1 MMQDIEKQKKF
12 VAEKTKEVEAE
23 ENIAKAK
30 KEDADFIQKDCQDA
44 LQKVMP
50 IYNAAM
56 KAVDD
61 LNKNDITEVKSIQK
75 PPEGAKAVM
84 KTLCIMFNI
93 QPEKVKG
100 PNLKEVV
107 YDYWEPSKK
116 KLLNAELLKNLKG
129 YNKDNISPDIID
141 KLKPIIVSQEYQ
153 EDVLINASKAAAGL
167 AKWVRAIVQY
177 DDAMKVV
184 RPKQA
189 QLKEAMES
197 SKEAQKIWDEA
208 LDRLRA
214 VEAQMKALM
223 DEFEATK
230 AEEEKLKSQKDDC
243 ERKYKRAGSLIEKLA
258 GENVNW
264 KSSLE
269 VNKANRENL
278 VGDILISSGIIAYL
292 GVFVQS
298 YRNDCVKNWID
309 MMKQFNIKSNNDISL
324 NAILGNQVK
333 IRQWLIDKLPQ
344 DQFSIDNAIILENS
358 ERWPLMIDP
367 QMQANIWIKKMEEKH
382 GIKSIKPTMD
392 NK

>member
-1 MMQDIEKQKKF
+1 
-12 VAEKTKEVEAE
+12 
-23 ENIAKAK
+23 
-30 KEDADFIQKDCQDA
+30 
-44 LQKVMP
+44 
-50 IYNAAM
+50 
-56 KAVDD
+56 
-61 LNKNDITEVKSIQK
+61 
-75 PPEGAKAVM
+75 M
-84 KTLCIMFNI
+84 KTLCIMFGV

-100 PNLKEVV
+100 GNVREVQ
-107 YDYWEPSKK
+107 YDYWEPAKK
-116 KLLNAELLKNLKG
+116 KLLNADLLKNCKG
-129 YNKDNISPDIID
+129 YNKDNISLDIIE
-141 KLKPIIVSQEYQ
+141 KLKPILSSAEYQ

-230 AEEEKLKSQKDDC
+230 AEEEKLKAQKDDC
-243 ERKYKRAGSLIEKLA
+243 EKKYKRAGSLIEKLA

-264 KSSLE
+264 KHSLE
-269 VNKANRENL
+269 TNKANRENL

-382 GIKSIKPTMD
+382 GIKCIKPTMD
-392 NK
+392 NKQLSRILENAINLGNPVILEDANETFDPMLDPLLGK